1 MARNTKSTKSTKSTS
16 PEVNRGEIIT
26 ASITMSV
33 RHTMIGMAELMEPC
47 ERGEMINGVALRHLQ
62 EAWSMIK
69 RLTPAF
75 ESTLPNF
82 QSYDE
87 D

>member
-1 MARNTKSTKSTKSTS
+1 MASKTKTTA
-16 PEVNRGEIIT
+16 PEENRGVIIT
-26 ASITMSV
+26 ASITKTV

-47 ERGEMINGVALRHLQ
+47 ERGEVINGKALHHLQ

-69 RLTPAF
+69 KLTPAF
-75 ESTLPNF
+75 ESTLPNYRG
-82 QSYDE
+82 YDE